1 MGPAVPV
8 RAAPPRA
15 SGSWLPRVPA
25 EIRCFRDWEKTRASV
40 PSRDSSSGRRAPGA
54 ETASAGDRSSA
65 GGRREGGSVRL
76 GGPGWLPHGG
86 LVKPSGSKP
95 ASAGPDSSTK
105 KLVSLDVEGHFLC
118 LAE

>member
-1 MGPAVPV
+1 M
-8 RAAPPRA
+8 
-15 SGSWLPRVPA
+15 
-25 EIRCFRDWEKTRASV
+25 
-40 PSRDSSSGRRAPGA
+40 
-54 ETASAGDRSSA
+54 
-65 GGRREGGSVRL
+65 RL
-76 GGPGWLPHGG
+76 GGPGWLPRGG